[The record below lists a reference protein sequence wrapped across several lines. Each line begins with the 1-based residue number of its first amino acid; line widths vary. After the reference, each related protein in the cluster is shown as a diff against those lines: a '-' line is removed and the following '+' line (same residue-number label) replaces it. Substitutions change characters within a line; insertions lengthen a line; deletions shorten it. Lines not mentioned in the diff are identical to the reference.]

1 MARDGCNCYFSFWA
15 NFCPFTPLTVWK
27 IKISKKQTKKKKTT
41 GDIIIWDKCTK
52 NHDHMLYCSWDMAR
66 DGCNCYFS
74 FWAIF
79 CPFIPLAAPKMKI
92 SKKWKRR
99 LEISSFKVSEYRFK
113 ENKNTLKNIKVL
125 LYTHFYNIFLNV
137 LRPTPFS
144 VYVIYPFHTF
154 QISEKLGSKFG

>member
-1 MARDGCNCYFSFWA
+1 
-15 NFCPFTPLTVWK
+15 
-27 IKISKKQTKKKKTT
+27 
-41 GDIIIWDKCTK
+41 
-52 NHDHMLYCSWDMAR
+52 MLYCSWDMAC
-66 DGCNCYFS
+66 DGCNCDFS

-79 CPFIPLAAPKMKI
+79 CSFIPLAAPEMKI

-154 QISEKLGSKFG
+154 QISEKLGSKLGQRLTTFPTLWAPAPTKLYCSIIFFHWYSANQETNKTVPAIFFFSNIFWIIYF